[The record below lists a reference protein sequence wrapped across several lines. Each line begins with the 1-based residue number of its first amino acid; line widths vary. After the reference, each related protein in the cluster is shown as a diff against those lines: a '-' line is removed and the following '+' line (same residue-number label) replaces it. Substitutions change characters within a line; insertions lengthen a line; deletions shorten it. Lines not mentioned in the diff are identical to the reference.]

1 MDDITKKI
9 EGEKEELTEL
19 ESKMSEKQ
27 TKKEK
32 LSSLVKKF
40 NRRTV
45 VIMTSVALIGG
56 AIYLNWLFFS
66 GESDMAAS
74 NNGYTIDYTNNG
86 GEASFASSDKNGS
99 EYFASVELSRSQ
111 ARDEAVQVL
120 AQVVENEGA
129 LEEVRA
135 DAAEGIGRIA
145 ELIEWCALIIGFVK
159 GIWWPFIV
167 GFPIVIALT
176 VWIVCFYYRNV
187 HYICPKCHTVFKP
200 KFADFMFS
208 NHTLT
213 TRRLTCTSCGH
224 RGFCVETAATEVK
237 DDESAK

>member
-9 EGEKEELTEL
+9 DAEVE
-19 ESKMSEKQ
+19 ESKSGAGKISEKQ
-27 TKKEK
+27 ARKEK
-32 LSSLVKKF
+32 FSAFVAKL

-66 GESDMAAS
+66 GESDSAVS
-74 NNGYTIDYTNNG
+74 KDGYTIDYTENG
-86 GEASFASSDKNGS
+86 GDLSFASANGSS

-145 ELIEWCALIIGFVK
+145 ELIECEANIESLITAKGFEKCVAVLNETSANVVVK
-159 GIWWPFIV
+159 TDGLLPNQVLQIKE
-167 GFPIVIALT
+167 
-176 VWIVCFYYRNV
+176 IVCEQSGLE
-187 HYICPKCHTVFKP
+187 P
-200 KFADFMFS
+200 
-208 NHTLT
+208 
-213 TRRLTCTSCGH
+213 
-224 RGFCVETAATEVK
+224 AAVK
-237 DDESAK
+237 IIEMAG

>member
-1 MDDITKKI
+1 MRKAVCIIMDDITKKI

-32 LSSLVKKF
+32 LSSFVKKF

-86 GEASFASSDKNGS
+86 GEASFASSDKSGS

-145 ELIEWCALIIGFVK
+145 ELIECEANIESLITAKGFEKCVAVLNETSANVVVK
-159 GIWWPFIV
+159 TDGLLPNQVLQIKE
-167 GFPIVIALT
+167 
-176 VWIVCFYYRNV
+176 IVCEQSGLE
-187 HYICPKCHTVFKP
+187 PS
-200 KFADFMFS
+200 A
-208 NHTLT
+208 
-213 TRRLTCTSCGH
+213 
-224 RGFCVETAATEVK
+224 VK
-237 DDESAK
+237 IIEMAG

>member
-1 MDDITKKI
+1 MDDITRKI
-9 EGEKEELTEL
+9 EGEKEELTEI

-32 LSSLVKKF
+32 FSSLVKKF

-66 GESDMAAS
+66 GESDMTAS
-74 NNGYTIDYTNNG
+74 NDGYTIDYTDKG
-86 GEASFASSDKNGS
+86 GEASFASSDKSGN
-99 EYFASVELSRSQ
+99 EYFASVELSRTQ

-145 ELIEWCALIIGFVK
+145 ELIECEANIESLITAKGFEKCVAVLNETSANVVVK
-159 GIWWPFIV
+159 TDGLLPKQVLQIKE
-167 GFPIVIALT
+167 
-176 VWIVCFYYRNV
+176 IVCEQSGLE
-187 HYICPKCHTVFKP
+187 P
-200 KFADFMFS
+200 
-208 NHTLT
+208 
-213 TRRLTCTSCGH
+213 
-224 RGFCVETAATEVK
+224 AAVK
-237 DDESAK
+237 IIEMAG

>member
-32 LSSLVKKF
+32 FSSLVRKF

-66 GESDMAAS
+66 GEKDTTAS
-74 NNGYTIDYTNNG
+74 NDGYTIDYTDKG
-86 GEASFASSDKNGS
+86 GEASFASSDKSGN
-99 EYFASVELSRSQ
+99 EYFASVELSRTQ

-145 ELIEWCALIIGFVK
+145 ELIECEANIESLITAKGFEKCVAVLNETSANVVVQTDGLLPNQVLQIK
-159 GIWWPFIV
+159 E
-167 GFPIVIALT
+167 
-176 VWIVCFYYRNV
+176 IVCEQSGLE
-187 HYICPKCHTVFKP
+187 P
-200 KFADFMFS
+200 
-208 NHTLT
+208 
-213 TRRLTCTSCGH
+213 
-224 RGFCVETAATEVK
+224 AAVK
-237 DDESAK
+237 IIEMAG

>member
-1 MDDITKKI
+1 MDDITRKI
-9 EGEKEELTEL
+9 EGEKEEQAAI

-145 ELIEWCALIIGFVK
+145 ELIECEANIESLITAKGFEKCVAVLNETSANVVVK
-159 GIWWPFIV
+159 TDGLLPNQVLQIKE
-167 GFPIVIALT
+167 
-176 VWIVCFYYRNV
+176 IVCEQSGLE
-187 HYICPKCHTVFKP
+187 P
-200 KFADFMFS
+200 
-208 NHTLT
+208 
-213 TRRLTCTSCGH
+213 
-224 RGFCVETAATEVK
+224 AAVK
-237 DDESAK
+237 IIEMAG

>member
-1 MDDITKKI
+1 MRKAVCIIMDDITKKI

-27 TKKEK
+27 TKKEE
-32 LSSLVKKF
+32 LSSFVKKF

-86 GEASFASSDKNGS
+86 GEASFASSDKSGS

-145 ELIEWCALIIGFVK
+145 ELIECEANIESLITAKGFEKCVAVLNETSANVVVK
-159 GIWWPFIV
+159 TDGLLPNQVLQIKE
-167 GFPIVIALT
+167 
-176 VWIVCFYYRNV
+176 IVCEQSGLE
-187 HYICPKCHTVFKP
+187 PS
-200 KFADFMFS
+200 A
-208 NHTLT
+208 
-213 TRRLTCTSCGH
+213 
-224 RGFCVETAATEVK
+224 VK
-237 DDESAK
+237 IIEMAG

>member
-32 LSSLVKKF
+32 FSSLVKKF

-66 GESDMAAS
+66 GEKDTTASSD
-74 NNGYTIDYTNNG
+74 GYTIDYTDKG
-86 GEASFASSDKNGS
+86 GEASFASSDKSGN
-99 EYFASVELSRSQ
+99 EYFASVELSRTQ

-145 ELIEWCALIIGFVK
+145 ELIECEANIESLITAKGFEKCVAVLNETSANVVVQTDGLLPNQVLQIK
-159 GIWWPFIV
+159 E
-167 GFPIVIALT
+167 
-176 VWIVCFYYRNV
+176 IVCEQSGLE
-187 HYICPKCHTVFKP
+187 P
-200 KFADFMFS
+200 
-208 NHTLT
+208 
-213 TRRLTCTSCGH
+213 
-224 RGFCVETAATEVK
+224 AAVK
-237 DDESAK
+237 IIEMAG

>member
-66 GESDMAAS
+66 GESDMTAS
-74 NNGYTIDYTNNG
+74 NDGYTIDYTDNG
-86 GEASFASSDKNGS
+86 GEASFASSDKSGS

-145 ELIEWCALIIGFVK
+145 ELIECEANIESLITAKGFEKCVAVLNETSANVVVK
-159 GIWWPFIV
+159 TDGLLPNQVLQIKE
-167 GFPIVIALT
+167 
-176 VWIVCFYYRNV
+176 IVCEQSGLE
-187 HYICPKCHTVFKP
+187 PS
-200 KFADFMFS
+200 A
-208 NHTLT
+208 
-213 TRRLTCTSCGH
+213 
-224 RGFCVETAATEVK
+224 VK
-237 DDESAK
+237 IIEMAG

>member
-1 MDDITKKI
+1 MDDITRKI

-32 LSSLVKKF
+32 FSSLVKKF
-40 NRRTV
+40 NRRTI

-66 GESDMAAS
+66 GESDMTAS
-74 NNGYTIDYTNNG
+74 NDGYTIDYTDNG
-86 GEASFASSDKNGS
+86 GEASFASSDKSGS
-99 EYFASVELSRSQ
+99 EYFASVELSRTQ

-145 ELIEWCALIIGFVK
+145 ELIECEANIESLITAKGFEKCVAVLNETSANVVVK
-159 GIWWPFIV
+159 TDGLLPNQVLQIKE
-167 GFPIVIALT
+167 
-176 VWIVCFYYRNV
+176 IVCEQSGLE
-187 HYICPKCHTVFKP
+187 P
-200 KFADFMFS
+200 
-208 NHTLT
+208 
-213 TRRLTCTSCGH
+213 
-224 RGFCVETAATEVK
+224 AAVK
-237 DDESAK
+237 IIEMAG

>member
-1 MDDITKKI
+1 MDDITRKI

-32 LSSLVKKF
+32 FSSLVKKF

-66 GESDMAAS
+66 GESDMTAS
-74 NNGYTIDYTNNG
+74 NDGYTIDYTDKG
-86 GEASFASSDKNGS
+86 GEASFASSDKSGN
-99 EYFASVELSRSQ
+99 EYFASVELSRTQ

-145 ELIEWCALIIGFVK
+145 ELIECEANIESLITAKGFEKCVAVLNETSANVVVK
-159 GIWWPFIV
+159 TDGLLPNQVLQIKE
-167 GFPIVIALT
+167 
-176 VWIVCFYYRNV
+176 IVCEQSGLE
-187 HYICPKCHTVFKP
+187 P
-200 KFADFMFS
+200 
-208 NHTLT
+208 
-213 TRRLTCTSCGH
+213 
-224 RGFCVETAATEVK
+224 AAVK
-237 DDESAK
+237 IIEMAG

>member
-32 LSSLVKKF
+32 FSSLVRKF

-66 GESDMAAS
+66 GEKDTAAS
-74 NNGYTIDYTNNG
+74 NDGYTIDYTDKG
-86 GEASFASSDKNGS
+86 GEASFASSDKSGS
-99 EYFASVELSRSQ
+99 EYFASVELSRTQ

-145 ELIEWCALIIGFVK
+145 ELIECEANIESLITAKGFEKCVAVLNETSANVVVQTDGLLPNQVLQIK
-159 GIWWPFIV
+159 E
-167 GFPIVIALT
+167 
-176 VWIVCFYYRNV
+176 IVCEQSGLE
-187 HYICPKCHTVFKP
+187 P
-200 KFADFMFS
+200 
-208 NHTLT
+208 
-213 TRRLTCTSCGH
+213 
-224 RGFCVETAATEVK
+224 AAVK
-237 DDESAK
+237 IIEMAG

>member
-1 MDDITKKI
+1 MRKAVCVIMDDITKKI

-74 NNGYTIDYTNNG
+74 NNGYTIDYTDNG

-145 ELIEWCALIIGFVK
+145 ELIECEANIESLITAKGFEKCVAVLNETSANVVVK
-159 GIWWPFIV
+159 TDGLLPNQVLQIKE
-167 GFPIVIALT
+167 
-176 VWIVCFYYRNV
+176 IVCEQSGLE
-187 HYICPKCHTVFKP
+187 PS
-200 KFADFMFS
+200 A
-208 NHTLT
+208 
-213 TRRLTCTSCGH
+213 
-224 RGFCVETAATEVK
+224 VK
-237 DDESAK
+237 IIEMAG

>member
-32 LSSLVKKF
+32 LSSFVKKF

-86 GEASFASSDKNGS
+86 GEASFASSDKSGS

-145 ELIEWCALIIGFVK
+145 ELIECEANIESLITAKGFEKCVAVLNETSANVVVK
-159 GIWWPFIV
+159 TDGLLPNQVLQIKE
-167 GFPIVIALT
+167 
-176 VWIVCFYYRNV
+176 IVCEQSGLE
-187 HYICPKCHTVFKP
+187 PS
-200 KFADFMFS
+200 A
-208 NHTLT
+208 
-213 TRRLTCTSCGH
+213 
-224 RGFCVETAATEVK
+224 VK
-237 DDESAK
+237 IIEMAG

>member
-32 LSSLVKKF
+32 FSSLVKKF
-40 NRRTV
+40 NRRTI

-66 GESDMAAS
+66 GESDMTAS
-74 NNGYTIDYTNNG
+74 NDGYTIDYTDNG
-86 GEASFASSDKNGS
+86 GEASFASSDKSGS
-99 EYFASVELSRSQ
+99 EYFASVELSRTQ

-145 ELIEWCALIIGFVK
+145 ELIECEANIESLITAKGFEKCVAVLNETSANVVVK
-159 GIWWPFIV
+159 TDGLLPNQVLQIKE
-167 GFPIVIALT
+167 
-176 VWIVCFYYRNV
+176 IVCEQSGLE
-187 HYICPKCHTVFKP
+187 P
-200 KFADFMFS
+200 
-208 NHTLT
+208 
-213 TRRLTCTSCGH
+213 
-224 RGFCVETAATEVK
+224 AAVK
-237 DDESAK
+237 IIEMAG